1 MNQTFLVQ
9 QLQQQR
15 RTDLKFNLKKR
26 KKAEEEEEE
35 EGCRI
40 HRSRPIH
47 VKN

>member
-26 KKAEEEEEE
+26 KKAEEEEE
-35 EGCRI
+35 GCRI